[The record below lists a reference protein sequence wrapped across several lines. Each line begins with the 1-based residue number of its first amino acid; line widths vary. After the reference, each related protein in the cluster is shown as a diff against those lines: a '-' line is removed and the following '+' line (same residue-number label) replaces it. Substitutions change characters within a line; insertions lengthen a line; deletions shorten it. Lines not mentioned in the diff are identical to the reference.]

1 MPNSQEIADLIDA
14 WFNENFANGAIA
26 RDTNAFNQAFAA
38 RDDLKKRFA
47 ALETALTTSK
57 E

>member
-1 MPNSQEIADLIDA
+1 MPSQQEIADMIDA
-14 WFNENFANGAIA
+14 WFNENFASGAIA
-26 RDTNAFNQAFAA
+26 RDTNAFNQAFQAK
-38 RDDLKKRFA
+38 DDLKKRFA

>member
-1 MPNSQEIADLIDA
+1 MPTPEEITDLIDA
-14 WFNENFANGAIA
+14 WFNQNFASGAIA

-38 RDDLKKRFA
+38 KDELKNRFA
-47 ALETALTTSK
+47 ALETALTNSK